1 MQILRTHQLSGC
13 KCFVRGHKRETTQKY
28 WGLPD
33 ALDGI
38 LQHFF
43 AEINKKDGKT
53 HEVQLTDTYVSQ
65 IMGVLY
71 WTLDFPKE
79 LEMC

>member
-1 MQILRTHQLSGC
+1 MQVFCQWAQ
-13 KCFVRGHKRETTQKY
+13 KRDHQKY

-43 AEINKKDGKT
+43 AEINKKDSKT
-53 HEVQLTDTYVSQ
+53 HDVQLTDTYMSQ